1 MTAAGTRDFEK
12 FYMNNFSYI
21 YNFIYM
27 KVLNVHIAE
36 DICSTTFLKAFEKF
50 DEYDPSLA
58 GERTWLCVIARN
70 TVIDHAK
77 SGYTKR
83 TQLVDEYP
91 DIPITDDTQEE
102 VERRSL
108 YEEVERLLGI
118 LTEEERE
125 LISLRYGMGIQVKE
139 IADMLGISPNS
150 TTHRITRALEKC
162 RKYEERSGN
171 KLTDFI

>member
-12 FYMNNFSYI
+12 FYMDNFSYI

-108 YEEVERLLGI
+108 YEEVERLLGM
-118 LTEEERE
+118 LKEEERE

>member
-1 MTAAGTRDFEK
+1 MTAAGNRDFEK
-12 FYMNNFSYI
+12 IYMDNFSYV

-27 KVLNVHIAE
+27 KVLNAHIAE

-77 SGYTKR
+77 SGYTRR
-83 TQLVDEYP
+83 TQLVEEYP
-91 DIPITDDTQEE
+91 EIPVNDETQEK
-102 VERRSL
+102 VIRRSAH
-108 YEEVERLLGI
+108 EEVERLLGI
-118 LTEEERE
+118 LTDEERE
-125 LISLRYGMGIQVKE
+125 LISMRYGMGIQVKE
-139 IADMLGISPNS
+139 IADMLGVTPNS

-162 RKYEERSGN
+162 RKYEEKAGN

>member
-12 FYMNNFSYI
+12 FYMDNFSYI

-108 YEEVERLLGI
+108 YEEVERLLGM

>member
-1 MTAAGTRDFEK
+1 MMVAGNRDFEK
-12 FYMNNFSYI
+12 FYMDNFSYV

-36 DICSTTFLKAFEKF
+36 DICSTTFLKAFEKY

-58 GERTWLCVIARN
+58 VERTWLCVIARN

-77 SGYTKR
+77 SGYMKR

-91 DIPITDDTQEE
+91 DIPVTDKTQEE
-102 VERRSL
+102 VERISV
-108 YEEVERLLGI
+108 YDEVERLLEI

-150 TTHRITRALEKC
+150 TTHRITRVLEKC
-162 RKYEERSGN
+162 RKHEERSGN
-171 KLTDFI
+171 MLTDFI

>member
-12 FYMNNFSYI
+12 FYMDNFSYI

-58 GERTWLCVIARN
+58 GERTWRCVIARN

-108 YEEVERLLGI
+108 YEEVERLLGM

>member
-12 FYMNNFSYI
+12 FYMDNFSYI

-91 DIPITDDTQEE
+91 DIPITDDTQDQY
-102 VERRSL
+102 RLHSL
-108 YEEVERLLGI
+108 ADAVYHELLY
-118 LTEEERE
+118 LTPCVSENHCHD
-125 LISLRYGMGIQVKE
+125 S
-139 IADMLGISPNS
+139 
-150 TTHRITRALEKC
+150 
-162 RKYEERSGN
+162 
-171 KLTDFI
+171 